1 MKNLKH
7 IALFLSCLVIASCTK
22 DIDEKEPSNECS
34 ILDIQ
39 LTGQLGKA
47 TIERVDDNQGTVT
60 LYIFEQ
66 ADYPWEAVG
75 VEALALSA
83 YATADVSDGDT
94 LDFRNPERKA
104 RIIVRSQTGKQVLWT
119 VYLKP
124 YDPFYVG
131 TWAVSDIKIYLD
143 QNISGN
149 GTGKWDTSMGGSE
162 FGLFASPELDNII
175 TITMNEEMVDG
186 QDHQCRRSRRAIRV
200 VQGCLSG
207 RVHRGCSA
215 GYGPA
220 PATSDPCRR
229 VRLDVGSLDQP
240 DEDFEEQYYLDDDF
254 QQGYFGQSFLRFRP
268 AGCVGRYAGQQFL
281 QQLLAQFVQ
290 VLVYR
295 TGRRIGRTWLTLTT
309 GPADSKSG
317 C

>member
-66 ADYPWEAVG
+66 ADYPWEAVR

-83 YATADVSDGDT
+83 YATADVSDGGT

-175 TITMNEEMVDG
+175 TITGEYTED
-186 QDHQCRRSRRAIRV
+186 
-200 VQGCLSG
+200 
-207 RVHRGCSA
+207 
-215 GYGPA
+215 A
-220 PATSDPCRR
+220 PLDMDP
-229 VRLDVGSLDQP
+229 RLRHLI
-240 DEDFEEQYYLDDDF
+240 
-254 QQGYFGQSFLRFRP
+254 P
-268 AGCVGRYAGQQFL
+268 AGESDWMLDLSTNQMK
-281 QQLLAQFVQ
+281 
-290 VLVYR
+290 
-295 TGRRIGRTWLTLTT
+295 I
-309 GPADSKSG
+309 SKNNITSTMTFSRDTSG
-317 C
+317 NLFFDFALPDASGDTPGNNFYNNFWRSSYKFSYIVRAAE

>member
-186 QDHQCRRSRRAIRV
+186 KFTGKIINA
-200 VQGCLSG
+200 
-207 RVHRGCSA
+207 A
-215 GYGPA
+215 GADGLYGSFKGVYPGEYTEDA
-220 PATSDPCRR
+220 PLDMDP
-229 VRLDVGSLDQP
+229 RLRHLI
-240 DEDFEEQYYLDDDF
+240 
-254 QQGYFGQSFLRFRP
+254 P
-268 AGCVGRYAGQQFL
+268 AGESDWMLDLSTNQMK
-281 QQLLAQFVQ
+281 
-290 VLVYR
+290 
-295 TGRRIGRTWLTLTT
+295 ISKNNITT
-309 GPADSKSG
+309 TMTFSRDTSG
-317 C
+317 NLFFDFALPDASGDTPGNNFYNNFWRSSYKFSYIVRAAE

>member
-22 DIDEKEPSNECS
+22 DIDEKEPSN
-34 ILDIQ
+34 
-39 LTGQLGKA
+39 
-47 TIERVDDNQGTVT
+47 ERVDDNQGTVT

-175 TITMNEEMVDG
+175 TTG
-186 QDHQCRRSRRAIRV
+186 YTGRSRVFIRASTPRM
-200 VQGCLSG
+200 
-207 RVHRGCSA
+207 
-215 GYGPA
+215 
-220 PATSDPCRR
+220 
-229 VRLDVGSLDQP
+229 
-240 DEDFEEQYYLDDDF
+240 
-254 QQGYFGQSFLRFRP
+254 LRWIWTR
-268 AGCVGRYAGQQFL
+268 ACD
-281 QQLLAQFVQ
+281 
-290 VLVYR
+290 
-295 TGRRIGRTWLTLTT
+295 I
-309 GPADSKSG
+309 
-317 C
+317 

>member
-131 TWAVSDIKIYLD
+131 TWGQRHQDIP
-143 QNISGN
+143 G
-149 GTGKWDTSMGGSE
+149 
-162 FGLFASPELDNII
+162 PEYQRQRYRK
-175 TITMNEEMVDG
+175 VGYFDG
-186 QDHQCRRSRRAIRV
+186 RFRVRV
-200 VQGCLSG
+200 VRL
-207 RVHRGCSA
+207 A
-215 GYGPA
+215 G
-220 PATSDPCRR
+220 
-229 VRLDVGSLDQP
+229 VG
-240 DEDFEEQYYLDDDF
+240 
-254 QQGYFGQSFLRFRP
+254 
-268 AGCVGRYAGQQFL
+268 
-281 QQLLAQFVQ
+281 
-290 VLVYR
+290 
-295 TGRRIGRTWLTLTT
+295 
-309 GPADSKSG
+309 
-317 C
+317 

>member
-1 MKNLKH
+1 MKSLKH

-94 LDFRNPERKA
+94 LDVRNPERKA

-149 GTGKWDTSMGGSE
+149 GTGKWDTSMSGSE
-162 FGLFASPELDNII
+162 FGLFASP
-175 TITMNEEMVDG
+175 
-186 QDHQCRRSRRAIRV
+186 
-200 VQGCLSG
+200 
-207 RVHRGCSA
+207 
-215 GYGPA
+215 
-220 PATSDPCRR
+220 
-229 VRLDVGSLDQP
+229 
-240 DEDFEEQYYLDDDF
+240 
-254 QQGYFGQSFLRFRP
+254 
-268 AGCVGRYAGQQFL
+268 
-281 QQLLAQFVQ
+281 
-290 VLVYR
+290 
-295 TGRRIGRTWLTLTT
+295 
-309 GPADSKSG
+309 
-317 C
+317 

>member
-1 MKNLKH
+1 MGSGRGRG
-7 IALFLSCLVIASCTK
+7 AGPF
-22 DIDEKEPSNECS
+22 
-34 ILDIQ
+34 
-39 LTGQLGKA
+39 G
-47 TIERVDDNQGTVT
+47 
-60 LYIFEQ
+60 
-66 ADYPWEAVG
+66 
-75 VEALALSA
+75 

-186 QDHQCRRSRRAIRV
+186 KFTARSSMPPEPTGYTGRSRVFIRASTPRM
-200 VQGCLSG
+200 
-207 RVHRGCSA
+207 
-215 GYGPA
+215 
-220 PATSDPCRR
+220 
-229 VRLDVGSLDQP
+229 
-240 DEDFEEQYYLDDDF
+240 
-254 QQGYFGQSFLRFRP
+254 LRWIWTR
-268 AGCVGRYAGQQFL
+268 ACD
-281 QQLLAQFVQ
+281 
-290 VLVYR
+290 
-295 TGRRIGRTWLTLTT
+295 I
-309 GPADSKSG
+309 
-317 C
+317 

>member
-66 ADYPWEAVG
+66 ADYPWEAVR

-83 YATADVSDGDT
+83 YATADVSDGGT

-162 FGLFASPELDNII
+162 FGLVLP
-175 TITMNEEMVDG
+175 
-186 QDHQCRRSRRAIRV
+186 RRSWI
-200 VQGCLSG
+200 
-207 RVHRGCSA
+207 
-215 GYGPA
+215 
-220 PATSDPCRR
+220 TSSP
-229 VRLDVGSLDQP
+229 
-240 DEDFEEQYYLDDDF
+240 
-254 QQGYFGQSFLRFRP
+254 LR
-268 AGCVGRYAGQQFL
+268 
-281 QQLLAQFVQ
+281 
-290 VLVYR
+290 
-295 TGRRIGRTWLTLTT
+295 
-309 GPADSKSG
+309 
-317 C
+317 

>member
-186 QDHQCRRSRRAIRV
+186 KFTGKIINAAGADGLYGIWTRACDI
-200 VQGCLSG
+200 
-207 RVHRGCSA
+207 
-215 GYGPA
+215 
-220 PATSDPCRR
+220 
-229 VRLDVGSLDQP
+229 
-240 DEDFEEQYYLDDDF
+240 
-254 QQGYFGQSFLRFRP
+254 
-268 AGCVGRYAGQQFL
+268 
-281 QQLLAQFVQ
+281 
-290 VLVYR
+290 
-295 TGRRIGRTWLTLTT
+295 
-309 GPADSKSG
+309 
-317 C
+317 

>member
-1 MKNLKH
+1 MKSLKH

-149 GTGKWDTSMGGSE
+149 GTGKWDTSMGGS
-162 FGLFASPELDNII
+162 
-175 TITMNEEMVDG
+175 
-186 QDHQCRRSRRAIRV
+186 
-200 VQGCLSG
+200 
-207 RVHRGCSA
+207 
-215 GYGPA
+215 
-220 PATSDPCRR
+220 
-229 VRLDVGSLDQP
+229 
-240 DEDFEEQYYLDDDF
+240 
-254 QQGYFGQSFLRFRP
+254 

-295 TGRRIGRTWLTLTT
+295 TGRRIGRTWPTLTT
-309 GPADSKSG
+309 GLAVSRSG